1 MLDEMTAV
9 LAALLSIILLLSV
22 GHAHTINSA
31 VNEYLSAFKRMD
43 SAFKALMDDLAGMME
58 IAERFKDPNYN
69 YKEAD
74 VERIINRDGRDGLR
88 ELTDVF
94 NEIIK
99 ITERVVCNM
108 SVLEP

>member
-1 MLDEMTAV
+1 MLDEVTAV
-9 LAALLSIILLLSV
+9 LAALLSIILLLSISRTY
-22 GHAHTINSA
+22 TINNA

-43 SAFKALMDDLAGMME
+43 SAFKALMDDLTGMME

-74 VERIINRDGRDGLR
+74 MEYVISRDGRDGLR
-88 ELTDVF
+88 ELIDVF

-99 ITERVVCNM
+99 ITEMVYNM